1 MKIAMS
7 FGTAALLLAS
17 VAAAPAQ
24 SAASPE
30 HQAANQPANQSASQ
44 NSAKP
49 AAAKK
54 APQAR
59 SKAELDAYRSAAAQT
74 DPAKLETAATEFA
87 QRYPASELRAFLF
100 QRAMG
105 LYEQANNADKTLEM
119 ARAELKYDPS
129 NAVALLTAARML
141 AENTHDSNLD
151 RDARLAE
158 ADADARGALQHAGEM
173 TQPAGLTTKQF
184 ADAIAQLRG
193 AAHEAIATVDYK
205 KRDYFNAIR
214 EYDAAVADEM
224 EHADAVVWLR
234 LAVAHDKVREYELGL
249 ADAEKAIVNS
259 QAGSPVREL
268 AEQEKARLVEL
279 ITVKPAQK
287 QSEDSPAA
295 GADAGVHSN

>member
-1 MKIAMS
+1 MR

-17 VAAAPAQ
+17 VAVLAQ

-30 HQAANQPANQSASQ
+30 HQAANQSASQ
-44 NSAKP
+44 NSAKA

-54 APQAR
+54 APQAK

-105 LYEQANNADKTLEM
+105 LYEQANRADKTLEM

-173 TQPAGLTTKQF
+173 TQPTSFSTRQF

-193 AAHEAIATVDYK
+193 AAHEVIATVAYK
-205 KRDYFNAIR
+205 RRDYFSAIR
-214 EYDAAVADEM
+214 EYDAAVAEEM

-234 LAVAHDKVREYELGL
+234 LAVAHEKVREYELGL
-249 ADAEKAIVNS
+249 ADAEKAIVSS

-279 ITVKPAQK
+279 ITVKPVQK
-287 QSEDSPAA
+287 PSGDSPAA
-295 GADAGVHSN
+295 GADEGVHSN